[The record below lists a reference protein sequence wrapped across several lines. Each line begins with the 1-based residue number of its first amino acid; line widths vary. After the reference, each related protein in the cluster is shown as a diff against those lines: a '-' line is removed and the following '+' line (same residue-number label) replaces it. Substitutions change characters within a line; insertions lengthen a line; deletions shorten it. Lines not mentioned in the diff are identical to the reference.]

1 MKIKQKATM
10 GATKKKWS
18 FFFCYW
24 KILRKV
30 ILKKVRPTSKKPT
43 PETHSVR
50 NFETVSRRRI
60 VKSFCR
66 EAGEKNLEQRGD
78 FLNATTNFWTNWAR
92 FLGVDRM
99 GLLEWRWELY
109 AVAVSRLS
117 SPSPPWTR
125 QLTIGLISPQH
136 PLSDAINS
144 DIIQINV

>member
-1 MKIKQKATM
+1 MNENKAKSNN
-10 GATKKKWS
+10 GCYEKKVKL
-18 FFFCYW
+18 FFCYW

-78 FLNATTNFWTNWAR
+78 FLNATTNFWTN
-92 FLGVDRM
+92 
-99 GLLEWRWELY
+99 
-109 AVAVSRLS
+109 
-117 SPSPPWTR
+117 
-125 QLTIGLISPQH
+125 
-136 PLSDAINS
+136 
-144 DIIQINV
+144 